1 MLKAESLLEVISV
14 KLSRFDLE
22 QIQEVALSVDCI
34 EAGKE
39 AVGTKVSYLLKELAS
54 TKTSLDYQKSE
65 CDRLAGALSDC
76 LPQAQKSEKLAKKVK
91 DLRNELSSATR
102 KWNLALEQKEE
113 LEFAVTNLQQT
124 ILKLRGKAA

>member
-1 MLKAESLLEVISV
+1 MFT

-22 QIQEVALSVDCI
+22 QIEEAAISIDCI

-65 CDRLAGALSDC
+65 CDRLAKALSEC
-76 LPQAQKSEKLAKKVK
+76 LVLAQKSEKLAKKVK

-113 LEFAVTNLQQT
+113 LEFACGQMQET